1 MANGC
6 SDVQKKTILVRDFRF
21 FAVPLS
27 EMDLD
32 NANTRGMLVFF
43 FLKNHVICSKIYRLT
58 CLHAQGLL

>member
-6 SDVQKKTILVRDFRF
+6 SDVQKKKTILVRDFRF

-32 NANTRGMLVFF
+32 NANTRRMLVFF
-43 FLKNHVICSKIYRLT
+43 EKPCNM
-58 CLHAQGLL
+58 

>member
-1 MANGC
+1 MYGERLFRRP
-6 SDVQKKTILVRDFRF
+6 KKTILVRDFRF

-43 FLKNHVICSKIYRLT
+43 F
-58 CLHAQGLL
+58 

>member
-32 NANTRGMLVFF
+32 NANTRGMLVFVF
-43 FLKNHVICSKIYRLT
+43 EKPCNM
-58 CLHAQGLL
+58 

>member
-6 SDVQKKTILVRDFRF
+6 SDVQKKTILGRDFRF
-21 FAVPLS
+21 LAVPLS

-43 FLKNHVICSKIYRLT
+43 LKT
-58 CLHAQGLL
+58 M